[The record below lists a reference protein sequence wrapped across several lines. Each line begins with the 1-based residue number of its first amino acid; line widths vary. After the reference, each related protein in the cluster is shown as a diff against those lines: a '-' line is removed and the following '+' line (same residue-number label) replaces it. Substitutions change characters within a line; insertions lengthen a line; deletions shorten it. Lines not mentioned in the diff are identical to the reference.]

1 MPHLKSMAE
10 SALNRAESLRG
21 PRVVSGRRG
30 SATWQECGPVPAPC
44 CPLPPTNSPAGSATT
59 SAARLQSPGT
69 KPGWGHSLPKNLQAP
84 PSTDTYLLP
93 ISSSEAKGEGPRP
106 TETAPR
112 AREAQ
117 ERCPVAGEHCA
128 PCRSQHSRR
137 AWLCLQDRGSGLAPE
152 QGRLQRC
159 FQGAV

>member
-30 SATWQECGPVPAPC
+30 SRTWQECGPAPAPC

-59 SAARLQSPGT
+59 SAARLQSPGP
-69 KPGWGHSLPKNLQAP
+69 KPGWGHRLRKNLQAP

-93 ISSSEAKGEGPRP
+93 ISSSEAKGEGPTP
-106 TETAPR
+106 TGPEKPR
-112 AREAQ
+112 NGGRGALCPLQVPAQ
-117 ERCPVAGEHCA
+117 QEGLAVSPG
-128 PCRSQHSRR
+128 QG
-137 AWLCLQDRGSGLAPE
+137 LGSGS
-152 QGRLQRC
+152 
-159 FQGAV
+159 